1 MPHGKMNIVRRK
13 AFLLAG
19 SALLILLTAILL
31 SWQDW
36 KLFREALAEARHARS
51 VLDSNETLL
60 SALKDAETGQRGFLV
75 TGDTKYLEPYQ
86 RARVLIPSA
95 LSQLTTVT

>member
-1 MPHGKMNIVRRK
+1 MAQNTEPHGKMDNVRRK

-19 SALLILLTAILL
+19 SALLILLGAIML

-36 KLFREALAEARHARS
+36 KIFREAMAEARHARS
-51 VLDSNETLL
+51 VLDANETLL

-75 TGDTKYLEPYQ
+75 TGDNQYLEPYQ
-86 RARVLIPSA
+86 QALALIPGP
-95 LSQLTTVT
+95 